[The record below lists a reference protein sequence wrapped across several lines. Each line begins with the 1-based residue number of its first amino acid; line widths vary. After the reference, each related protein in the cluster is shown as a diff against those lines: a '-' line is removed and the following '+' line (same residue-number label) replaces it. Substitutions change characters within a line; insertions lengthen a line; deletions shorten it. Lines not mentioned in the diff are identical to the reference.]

1 MWQDN
6 TNPCAE
12 ATTPS
17 SDGGGEM
24 QEKPSARH
32 RAKGTA
38 LDAAA
43 MQVMGFA
50 VGDTAP
56 QFLGHEGRGI
66 KSLFTAVPP
75 GLQEKKVWVVQFQR
89 LKKKIQSEKSSGFT
103 EIIPE

>member
-1 MWQDN
+1 
-6 TNPCAE
+6 
-12 ATTPS
+12 
-17 SDGGGEM
+17 M
-24 QEKPSARH
+24 QEKPSAQH

-56 QFLGHEGRGI
+56 QFLGHQGRGI
-66 KSLFTAVPP
+66 KSIFTAVPP
-75 GLQEKKVWVVQFQR
+75 GLQEEKVWSVQSQR
-89 LKKKIQSEKSSGFT
+89 LKKKIQPEKSSGFT